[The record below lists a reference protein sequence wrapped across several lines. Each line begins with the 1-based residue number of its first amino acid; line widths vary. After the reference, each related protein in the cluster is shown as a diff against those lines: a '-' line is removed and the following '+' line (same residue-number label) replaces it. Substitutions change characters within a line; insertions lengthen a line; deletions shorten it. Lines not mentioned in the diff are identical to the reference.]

1 MTHLTIT
8 PTVLISPP
16 FFTCNLCSGEIPTS
30 TSISTRL
37 PIQRH
42 ECYIRPDFWYTFDMK
57 TSKII
62 TFISFIIFV
71 LGTVVSYKNA
81 LSAQQILIDS
91 GASDNVMKFL
101 LIPLVLA
108 IVILLFWLYLRKKER
123 LSEEVKYARVIS
135 VFFLVVSIMLFF
147 LLPQLVFLPVYN
159 LSIISI

>member
-1 MTHLTIT
+1 
-8 PTVLISPP
+8 
-16 FFTCNLCSGEIPTS
+16 
-30 TSISTRL
+30 
-37 PIQRH
+37 
-42 ECYIRPDFWYTFDMK
+42 MK

-62 TFISFIIFV
+62 TFISFLIIV
-71 LGTVVSYKNA
+71 LVTVVSYKNA

-123 LSEEVKYARVIS
+123 LSEKVKHARVIS